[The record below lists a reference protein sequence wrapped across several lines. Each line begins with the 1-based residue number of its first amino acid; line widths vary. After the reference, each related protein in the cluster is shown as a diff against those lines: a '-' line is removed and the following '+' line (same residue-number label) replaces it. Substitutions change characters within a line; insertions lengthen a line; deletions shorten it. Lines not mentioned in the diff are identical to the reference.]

1 MTTCGKGGTRTPSET
16 VDIPNWDGFGYK
28 SPAKS
33 VLTCIYYTMILAFIC
48 IYTICIISNAFKS
61 YLFGTVGPWWPPLF
75 LSRVLCC
82 RCHEVRLM
90 GQQQLDTSHCF
101 NPGCMDELRRV
112 ILQSGADLVVTSS
125 WRQRLAPV
133 EDVETSIDFST
144 LMVTL
149 ILNDHIDIL
158 SLFIIVYLYLSAVY
172 SQVGCISILSCVLE
186 LSTDGVLR
194 GLEEIGFLAR
204 RSHVRFETARNVL
217 AKNLGHYG
225 LRVKDWTTTAGGESN
240 EARVDQILSYVT
252 ALDLEAWAVVDDEAP
267 WPISRSSLTATSVDI
282 QGNHVAI

>member
-1 MTTCGKGGTRTPSET
+1 M
-16 VDIPNWDGFGYK
+16 Y
-28 SPAKS
+28 
-33 VLTCIYYTMILAFIC
+33 ILYNDSS
-48 IYTICIISNAFKS
+48 IYTICIISSAVKS
-61 YLFGTVGPWWPPLF
+61 YLFGTDGPWWPPLF

-133 EDVETSIDFST
+133 EDVETLIDFST

-186 LSTDGVLR
+186 LSTDGVLKR
-194 GLEEIGFLAR
+194 MGFW
-204 RSHVRFETARNVL
+204 HT
-217 AKNLGHYG
+217 GHMQG
-225 LRVKDWTTTAGGESN
+225 LR
-240 EARVDQILSYVT
+240 L
-252 ALDLEAWAVVDDEAP
+252 L
-267 WPISRSSLTATSVDI
+267 ATCWRKTWDI
-282 QGNHVAI
+282 MVFA